1 MKANESYAK
10 LLDEGSRYLAER
22 GITESR
28 LDAWYLFSHA
38 FSMERSS
45 YFLHAGEA
53 VPKEKR
59 EQEEEFGRLLRLRG
73 ERIPL
78 QQLLRSQEFMGLSF
92 FVNEHVLIPR
102 QDTETLVERVLEDEK
117 QGRIR
122 RRAGQPLRILDLC
135 TGSGCI
141 GISLAEYLKDVQV
154 TLSDISGD
162 ALAVAEEN
170 IRRLGK
176 EAVCRTVRS
185 DLFESLEGGFDVIV
199 SNPPYI
205 KSAEI
210 ETLEPEVRDHEP
222 RLALD
227 GSADGLLLY
236 RRIGA
241 EAPEQLAEDGRIYLE
256 IGWDQGA
263 AVSEIL
269 TENGFTETEIIRDLP
284 GFDRVVTAGF
294 HGRK

>member
-1 MKANESYAK
+1 MKAKGSYGE
-10 LLDEGSRYLAER
+10 LLDEGSHYLAER
-22 GITESR
+22 GITECR
-28 LDAWYLFSHA
+28 LDAWYLFSHV
-38 FSMERSS
+38 FSMERSQ
-45 YFLHAGEA
+45 YFLQANET
-53 VPKEKR
+53 VPEEKR
-59 EQEEEFGRLLRLRG
+59 RQKEEFGRLLRLRG

-78 QQLLRSQEFMGLSF
+78 QQLLRSQDFMGLSF

-102 QDTETLVERVLEDEK
+102 QDTETLVECVLEDEK
-117 QGRIR
+117 QGKLCR
-122 RRAGQPLRILDLC
+122 REGQPLRILDLC

-141 GISLAEYLKDVQV
+141 GISLAEYLCNVQV
-154 TLSDISGD
+154 TLSDISGE

-185 DLFESLEGGFDVIV
+185 DLFENLEGGFDVIV

-227 GSADGLLLY
+227 GSEDGLLLY

-241 EAPEQLAEDGRIYLE
+241 RAPEYLAAGGRIYLE

-269 TENGFTETEIIRDLP
+269 TENGFTDTEIIRDLP
-284 GFDRVVTAGF
+284 GLERVVTAGF
-294 HGRK
+294 RGRK

>member
-1 MKANESYAK
+1 MKANESYEK

-22 GITESR
+22 GVTESR

-45 YFLHAGEA
+45 YFLHADEA
-53 VPKEKR
+53 VPKEKQ

-122 RRAGQPLRILDLC
+122 RRAGHPLRILDLC

-154 TLSDISGD
+154 TLSDISSD

-241 EAPEQLAEDGRIYLE
+241 EAPEYLTENGRIYLE

-284 GFDRVVTAGF
+284 GLDRVVTAGF

>member
-53 VPKEKR
+53 VPKEMR

-122 RRAGQPLRILDLC
+122 RRTGQPLRILDLC

-176 EAVCRTVRS
+176 EAVCRIVRS

-241 EAPEQLAEDGRIYLE
+241 EAPEYLAENGRIYLE

-269 TENGFTETEIIRDLP
+269 TENGFTDTEIIRDLP
-284 GFDRVVTAGF
+284 GLDRVVTAGF

>member
-1 MKANESYAK
+1 MKAKGSYGE
-10 LLDEGSRYLAER
+10 LLDEGSHYLAER

-28 LDAWYLFSHA
+28 LDAWYLFSHV
-38 FSMERSS
+38 FSMERSQ
-45 YFLHAGEA
+45 YFLQANET
-53 VPKEKR
+53 VPEEKR
-59 EQEEEFGRLLRLRG
+59 RQKEEFGRLLRLRG

-78 QQLLRSQEFMGLSF
+78 QQLLRSQDFMGLSF

-117 QGRIR
+117 QGKLCR
-122 RRAGQPLRILDLC
+122 REGQPLRILDLC

-141 GISLAEYLKDVQV
+141 GISLAEYLCNVQV
-154 TLSDISGD
+154 TLSDISGE

-170 IRRLGK
+170 IRQLGK

-185 DLFESLEGGFDVIV
+185 DLFENLEGGFDVIV

-210 ETLEPEVRDHEP
+210 ETLEPEVRDYEP

-227 GSADGLLLY
+227 GSEDGLLLY

-241 EAPEQLAEDGRIYLE
+241 RAPEYLAAGGRIYLE

-269 TENGFTETEIIRDLP
+269 TENGFTDTEIIRDLP
-284 GFDRVVTAGF
+284 GLERVVTAGF
-294 HGRK
+294 RGRK